1 MLLLATRKDTK
12 LLELQ
17 GQCELDH
24 ALIKTKVE
32 TKKNLEKNNAM

>member
-1 MLLLATRKDTK
+1 MILLATRKNTK

-24 ALIKTKVE
+24 AVIKTKVE
-32 TKKNLEKNNAM
+32 TKKNLENNNSM